1 MHHVTV
7 SGNRP
12 DFRVFVDLLYGVDRN
27 VDTDGD
33 SDPVNSRTWS
43 YLYIA
48 DRESDDPSVE
58 IEALVE
64 QPKMFSV
71 VSKSERLE
79 ELTALYLF
87 LCCGAEITD
96 SSTTL
101 SSEQIESLKVRY
113 SVELSRAAVS
123 RWHRS
128 SNEEPYPKSA

>member
-1 MHHVTV
+1 MYHVTV
-7 SGNRP
+7 NGNRP
-12 DFRVFVDLLYGVDRN
+12 DFRIFVDLLYGVDRN

-48 DRESDDPSVE
+48 DRESDDPFVE
-58 IEALVE
+58 IGALVE

-71 VSKSERLE
+71 ESKSERLE

-87 LCCGAEITD
+87 MCCGAEIAD

-128 SNEEPYPKSA
+128 SDEEPYPKSA

>member
-7 SGNRP
+7 NGNRP
-12 DFRVFVDLLYGVDRN
+12 DFRIFVDLLYGVDRN

-33 SDPVNSRTWS
+33 SDPVSSRTWS

-71 VSKSERLE
+71 ESKSERLE

-87 LCCGAEITD
+87 ICCGAEITD

-101 SSEQIESLKVRY
+101 SSEQIEVLKVRY

-128 SNEEPYPKSA
+128 SDEEPYPKSA